1 MEKKYNKSEIVDAM
15 KDVIAP
21 VVQRLDGIETRLGSL
36 ETKVDRIET
45 RLDKL
50 EIKVDKI
57 DNEQKRMGED
67 IKRMDGDIKRMDGD
81 IKRMDGDIQVI
92 KRDLAQKPD
101 RDEVKTIIRDE
112 LKNNPSVYIFDRDG
126 YKKLMSEWLKEDIE
140 RQVKDILR
148 KEKIIA

>member
-1 MEKKYNKSEIVDAM
+1 MEKKYIKSEIVDAM
-15 KDVIAP
+15 KEVIAP
-21 VVQRLDGIETRLGSL
+21 VVQRLDGIETRLDSL
-36 ETKVDRIET
+36 ETKVDR
-45 RLDKL
+45 L
-50 EIKVDKI
+50 
-57 DNEQKRMGED
+57 DNEQKRMGE
-67 IKRMDGDIKRMDGD
+67 DIKRMDGD

-126 YKKLMSEWLKEDIE
+126 YKKLMSEWLKEDVE